1 MLYFVVYFPSSI
13 SCIWTLHRCCIHIFI
28 IFFRVYI
35 GLYVLRGGM
44 TIVNGPLD
52 VHGGLTVTS
61 GGVGVTDGFTVAG
74 GGLVVQQGGIQVQ

>member
-1 MLYFVVYFPSSI
+1 MSYI
-13 SCIWTLHRCCIHIFI
+13 
-28 IFFRVYI
+28 YI

-74 GGLVVQQGGIQVQ
+74 GGLVVQQGGIQVNTKSY

>member
-1 MLYFVVYFPSSI
+1 
-13 SCIWTLHRCCIHIFI
+13 
-28 IFFRVYI
+28 
-35 GLYVLRGGM
+35 M

-74 GGLVVQQGGIQVQ
+74 GGLVVQQGGIQVIQRLIYYTITVLQCSTYICVC